1 VERFSSKPW
10 FPIGITTEFTQ
21 EENIGLFEHYNIH
34 TTYGTLDMLNI
45 ENLEKIQTFNNL
57 LNQISGLEEFELWG
71 DLEDSET
78 FDKIEINETNNGVKI
93 LLSNPKKSLE
103 GVFHNIPTKSWR
115 RKWSEIGNDSGF
127 LIPTAGIQWKGFDVM
142 VFRFKEET
150 TSFEWKSESPATF
163 SDMGKK
169 LGEFHKIMLESSAPR
184 MATEWNSRLKRL
196 ETITSSGT
204 LWRVPYSK
212 HTDSIRSLGNLTCDD
227 WLMNDGTV
235 CLDLLHL
242 GYQELGKLITDTNR
256 FSCLRDVASMY
267 VDIDKLPSVSGSDS
281 SKYLRRIFFE
291 SWCKT
296 APQKWYSKSA
306 LDGNL
311 GGMQIWRYD
320 VELMR
325 FFLAKVSK
333 KSYDKIWMKN
343 VKDIQRDLFT
353 YRIISGSAL
362 GMLLSS
368 AMIALLWPGINI
380 GLKIVILGMGVVIY
394 FMGMRI
400 YRKTSLPPY

>member
-1 VERFSSKPW
+1 MERFSSKPW
-10 FPIGITTEFTQ
+10 FPIGITTEFT
-21 EENIGLFEHYNIH
+21 EHGNIGLFEHYNIH
-34 TTYGTLDMLNI
+34 TAYGSLDMLNV
-45 ENLEKIQTFNNL
+45 ENLDKIETFNQI
-57 LNQISGLEEFELWG
+57 LNQINNLEEFELWG
-71 DLEDSET
+71 DLESSEIFENIKIT
-78 FDKIEINETNNGVKI
+78 ETEKGIEIFI
-93 LLSNPKKSLE
+93 SNSKKSLQ
-103 GVFHNIPTKSWR
+103 GVFHNIPTTSWR
-115 RKWSEIGNDSGF
+115 RKWSDISNNSNF
-127 LIPTAGIQWKGFDVM
+127 LIPTAGIQWKGLDVM

-150 TSFEWKSESPATF
+150 TTFEWKSESPATF
-163 SDMGKK
+163 SEIGKI
-169 LGEFHKIMLESSAPR
+169 LGEFHTIMLETLAPR

-227 WLMNDGTV
+227 WLMNDGNV

-242 GYQELGKLITDTNR
+242 GYQELGELITNTNR

-267 VDIDKLPSVSGSDS
+267 VDIDMLSSVSGSDS
-281 SKYLRRIFFE
+281 SEYLRRVFFE

-296 APQKWYSKSA
+296 APQKWYSKSS
-306 LDGNL
+306 LNGNL

-325 FFLAKVSK
+325 FFIAKAFK
-333 KSYDKIWMKN
+333 KAYNKTWIKN
-343 VKDIQRDLFT
+343 VKDIQRDLFN

-368 AMIALLWPGINI
+368 ATIALLWPGINS
-380 GLKIVILGMGVVIY
+380 GLKIAILGTGFVVY
-394 FMGMRI
+394 FMGMKM